1 VTNFSERTFDQERR
15 LSGLA
20 LALWLLWQPIR
31 FTALA
36 LLMIL
41 EPLVRFV
48 LGGSALLM
56 MLSALFLKATL
67 SRPFPFWGMLVASV
81 GCMFL
86 LVLYYSLMRL
96 LR

>member
-1 VTNFSERTFDQERR
+1 
-15 LSGLA
+15 
-20 LALWLLWQPIR
+20 LWQPIR
-31 FTALA
+31 FAALA

-41 EPLVRFV
+41 EPVARFV
-48 LGGSALLM
+48 LSASALLM
-56 MLSALFLKATL
+56 TLSALFLKATL
-67 SRPFPFWGMLVASV
+67 SRPFPFWGMLGASV

>member
-1 VTNFSERTFDQERR
+1 MTNSSDRTFDPDNG
-15 LSGLA
+15 SSVLA
-20 LALWLLWQPIR
+20 LALWLLWQPVR
-31 FTALA
+31 FAGFA

-41 EPLVRFV
+41 EPVVRFV
-48 LGGSALLM
+48 LGASALLM
-56 MLSALFLKATL
+56 TLSALFLKATL

-86 LVLYYSLMRL
+86 LVLYYSFMRM